1 MKWLIGLLIVLAIA
15 SVVLFET
22 DFPTDK
28 IDAKY
33 RNEASQFLSLG
44 DGSRV
49 HFRDQG
55 NRSGEAII
63 LIHGSNASLH
73 TWEPWVALLGDRYRV
88 VSVDL
93 PGHGL
98 TGRTP
103 ADDYSTDAY
112 VSVVQALAGHLNIRQ
127 FVLGGNSMGGGVT
140 WRYALA
146 HPEDVLAM
154 ILVDASGLP
163 QWRETNPDTNNA
175 STDSTNDERE
185 APLAFS
191 LLREPWFQG
200 IARYIDPYYLVAQG
214 LKASHFD
221 PDFVDD
227 NLIARYYDLSM
238 RAGTRDATLIRF
250 SSWRGGPQP
259 SWDLGSL
266 THPTLILWGEDDAV
280 IPAATGQRF
289 ADVLPNAQLIVYPDV
304 GHIPMEEVAERSA
317 ADVRQFLHSNGL

>member
-15 SVVLFET
+15 SVFLFET
-22 DFPTDK
+22 DFPAEE

-33 RNEASQFLSLG
+33 RSEASQFLSLS
-44 DGSRV
+44 DGSRI

-55 NRSGEAII
+55 RSDGEAIV

-73 TWEPWVALLGDRYRV
+73 TWQPWVSLLGDQYRV
-88 VSVDL
+88 ISMDL

-103 ADDYSTDAY
+103 ADDYSTDGY
-112 VSVVQALAGHLNIRQ
+112 VSVVQALVAHLGIEQ

-140 WRYALA
+140 WRYTLA
-146 HPEDVLAM
+146 HPDDVLAM

-163 QWRETNPDTNNA
+163 QWRETNPEGNNTT
-175 STDSTNDERE
+175 TDSANNERE

-191 LLREPWFQG
+191 LLRQPWFQG

-227 NLIARYYDLSM
+227 DLIARYYDLSM
-238 RAGTRDATLIRF
+238 REGTRDATLIRF
-250 SSWRGGPQP
+250 SSWRGGASQ

-266 THPTLILWGEDDAV
+266 DHPTLILWGEYDAV

-289 ADVLPNAQLIVYPDV
+289 ADALPNAQLIVYPDV
-304 GHIPMEEVAERSA
+304 GHIPMEEVAEQSA
-317 ADVRQFLHSNGL
+317 ADVRQFLQRNSL

>member
-22 DFPTDK
+22 DFPTEE

-33 RNEASQFLSLG
+33 RSEASQFLSLG
-44 DGSRV
+44 DGSRI

-55 NRSGEAII
+55 NSSGEAII

-73 TWEPWVALLGDRYRV
+73 TWEPWVALLGDDYRV
-88 VSVDL
+88 VTVDL

-112 VSVVQALAGHLNIRQ
+112 VAVVKALAGHLGIKQ

-140 WRYALA
+140 WRYTLA
-146 HPEDVLAM
+146 HPDDVLAM

-163 QWRETNPDTNNA
+163 QWRETDRETN
-175 STDSTNDERE
+175 DDERE

-191 LLREPWFQG
+191 LLRKPWFQG

-250 SSWRGGPQP
+250 SSWQGGPQP

-266 THPTLILWGEDDAV
+266 NHPTLILWGEFDAV
-280 IPAATGQRF
+280 IPAATGQDF

-304 GHIPMEEVAERSA
+304 GHIPMEEVAELSA
-317 ADVRQFLHSNGL
+317 ADVRQFLQRNSL